1 MATINGNLQF
11 LGLGMLQNARFDNL
25 ATDPSS
31 PAAGQ
36 VWFNTTSNTLKGFDG
51 TTIFTIA
58 SGGNTGALQT
68 EVDAIETSVGLNTD
82 GSFAAPTGTN
92 YIDSITSVMTGLTT
106 LDTEVKTVADAAA
119 AASTA
124 VGTETTRAEGIEAGI
139 QTELDAVEA
148 SVGLN
153 SDGTFTPPT
162 GTNFLGSI
170 STVVAGLT
178 ALDTAVEANVT
189 GLAGKVSKAGD
200 SLTGNLTF
208 GGTATVTGLEAPAN
222 ATDAAT
228 KAYVDAAISGLTWIA
243 PVKQVVA
250 DKTTYANAL
259 VVGDRLIDTTDNKIY
274 TVTGAGANGA
284 AATFDAG
291 VAAVEGDAVFT
302 SDDET
307 GYVYSTGS
315 GWVQFTGGGS
325 IAVGVG
331 LTKTGNVVS
340 VLLGAGIAQLPT
352 NEVGVDVYPNGGL
365 FTTTDGTTSSTGAA
379 AQVAILLDGATLA
392 TSATGLKVADGAI
405 TETQVAASV
414 AGAGLTGGA
423 GTALSV
429 DVGTGIV
436 LTGGAVTLDQTVTD
450 ALYVKKAGDT
460 MTGLLVLSADPT
472 AALGAATK
480 QYVDALTTR
489 VTDGYFL
496 YTAGAAATSH
506 TVTHNMGNKYQNVTV
521 VDASDAVI
529 IPQSI
534 VFDDVNSLTVTF
546 NTSITCKVVVSGLAT
561 A

>member
-36 VWFNTTSNTLKGFDG
+36 VWFNTTSNQLKGFDG
-51 TTIFTIA
+51 TSVFTIA
-58 SGGNTGALQT
+58 SGGSTGAIQT

-82 GSFAAPTGTN
+82 GTFTAPTGTN
-92 YIDSITSVMTGLTT
+92 YLGSITTVMGGLEA
-106 LDTEVKTVADAAA
+106 LDTQVKTNTTSIATNA
-119 AASTA
+119 TA
-124 VGTETTRAEGIEAGI
+124 ISTETTRAEGVESGL
-139 QTELDAVEA
+139 QTEVDAIET
-148 SVGLN
+148 SVGIN
-153 SDGTFTPPT
+153 TDGTFTAPT

-170 STVVAGLT
+170 TSIMGGLK
-178 ALDTAVEANVT
+178 ALDTQIETNVT
-189 GLAGKVSKAGD
+189 AIAGKVSKSGD

-208 GGTATVTGLEAPAN
+208 GGTATVTGLASPSN

-228 KAYVDAAISGLTWIA
+228 KNYVDAAISGLTWIK
-243 PVKQVVA
+243 PVKQVIA

-291 VAAVEGDAVFT
+291 VAPVNADAVFT
-302 SDDET
+302 TDDET
-307 GYVYSTGS
+307 GYVFSGS
-315 GWVQFTGGGS
+315 AWVQFTGTGQVT
-325 IAVGVG
+325 AGVG
-331 LTKTGNVVS
+331 LQKTGNTLS
-340 VLLGAGIAQLPT
+340 VQLGAGIAQLPT
-352 NEVGVDVYPNGGL
+352 NEVGVDVYATGGL
-365 FTTTDGTTSSTGAA
+365 FLTDDGSTSATDGA
-379 AQVAILLDGATLA
+379 AQLAIKLDGATLA
-392 TSATGLKVADGAI
+392 TGTNGLKIAAGGVTA
-405 TETQVAASV
+405 TEIAASAV
-414 AGAGLTGGA
+414 GSGLSGGA

-429 DVGTGIV
+429 HTGTGITV
-436 LTGGAVTLDQTVTD
+436 TGGAVTLDEAVTD
-450 ALYVKKAGDT
+450 ARYVLKAGDT

-480 QYVDALTTR
+480 QYVDAVSTKLAN
-489 VTDGYFL
+489 GYFL

-506 TVTHNMGNKYQNVTV
+506 TVTHNMGNKYANVTV

-534 VFDDVNSLTVTF
+534 VFNDVNSLTVTF
-546 NTSITCKVVVSGLAT
+546 NTAITCKVVVSGLA